1 MFGEQGFVSGS
12 MLIIFMASHPKVS
25 IIMALFTLD
34 SWLSQTLNCFSV
46 SETLLKVSGHP
57 RIPDL

>member
-1 MFGEQGFVSGS
+1 

-34 SWLSQTLNCFSV
+34 SWLSQALNCFSV